1 MDRERRRREHRAEG
15 RQHRQRRHHA
25 EDAPSAGRG
34 GTRPASLRQG
44 ARPRAAPKP
53 PARNAMPNPAVTA
66 CHSDGAAS
74 AVLLATATA
83 PVNSA

>member
-1 MDRERRRREHRAEG
+1 MPSSTDR
-15 RQHRQRRHHA
+15 
-25 EDAPSAGRG
+25 GRG
-34 GTRPASLRQG
+34 GTRPASFRQG

-53 PARNAMPNPAVTA
+53 PARNAMPNPVVTA
-66 CHSDGAAS
+66 CQSDGAAS